1 RRGGAVQERRRTAM
15 ADARGRPELRNR
27 ARVQTASI
35 RRVQGDAW
43 PRVAATR
50 LGKVPALGRENEPE
64 EEKVGCDRFAQG
76 DSRHEELNAYARQ
89 CGQVLARLH
98 ARANAP
104 AILGAVWSPH
114 EAARA
119 AVEFAEKY
127 GA

>member
-1 RRGGAVQERRRTAM
+1 M
-15 ADARGRPELRNR
+15 
-27 ARVQTASI
+27 
-35 RRVQGDAW
+35 
-43 PRVAATR
+43 
-50 LGKVPALGRENEPE
+50 
-64 EEKVGCDRFAQG
+64 GCDRFAQG

-127 GA
+127 GAQVESDQKAFAVARGQAAKDLGIISPGG